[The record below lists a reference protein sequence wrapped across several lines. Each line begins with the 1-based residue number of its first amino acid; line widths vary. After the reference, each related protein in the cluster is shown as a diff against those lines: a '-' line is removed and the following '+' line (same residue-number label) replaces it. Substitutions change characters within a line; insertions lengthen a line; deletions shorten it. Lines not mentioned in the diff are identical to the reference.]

1 MHPQVKA
8 YLFAGLT
15 ILFWST
21 VATAFKIALRF
32 MDFPALLLYSSI
44 TSLIVLFII
53 ASISQGTM
61 GLFHQSLRNYRHS
74 ALLGFLNPFL
84 YYLILFK
91 AYSLLP
97 AQVAQPLNMVWPVIL
112 SFLSVPFL
120 KNTITLRSYL
130 ALFICF
136 SGAFII
142 ATRGNLLEFQI
153 KDPTGV
159 ILALGSSIIW
169 SFFWLFNVKDS
180 RPEESKLF
188 LNFLFASIYIVLFNA
203 LTDHLVWPGWK
214 GFFAAVY
221 IGIFEMGITF
231 VFWLKALRYS
241 RSPDQISTLMY
252 LFPFLSLILIH
263 FVLGESIFYTTFIG
277 LVLIVTG
284 IFVQKYPVRKKA
296 LNR

>member
-1 MHPQVKA
+1 MHHQAKA

-21 VATAFKIALRF
+21 VATAFKIALGY
-32 MDFPALLLYSSI
+32 MDFPVLLLYSSI
-44 TSLIVLFII
+44 ISLVVLFIVGSFSNGV
-53 ASISQGTM
+53 A
-61 GLFHQSLRNYRHS
+61 GLFRQSGQNYWHS

-120 KNTITLRSYL
+120 KNAITIRSYL
-130 ALFICF
+130 ALIICF
-136 SGAFII
+136 IGAFLI
-142 ATRGNLLEFQI
+142 ATRGNLSGFHIQ
-153 KDPTGV
+153 DPVGV

-169 SFFWLFNVKDS
+169 SFFWLFNVKDT

-188 LNFLFASIYIVLFNA
+188 LNFLFATLYIVLFT
-203 LTDHLVWPGWK
+203 LLMGRLVWPGWK
-214 GFFAAVY
+214 GFLAAAY

-241 RSPDQISTLMY
+241 RAPDQISTLMY
-252 LFPFLSLILIH
+252 LFPFLSLIFIH
-263 FVLGESIFYTTFIG
+263 FILGESIFYTTFIG

-284 IFVQKYPVRKKA
+284 IFVQKYPIRKKA
-296 LNR
+296 

>member
-1 MHPQVKA
+1 MMHHQAKA
-8 YLFAGLT
+8 YVFAGLT

-21 VATAFKIALRF
+21 VATAFKIALGY
-32 MDFPALLLYSSI
+32 MDFPVLLLYSSI
-44 TSLIVLFII
+44 TSLVVLFIVG
-53 ASISQGTM
+53 SFSQGTA
-61 GLFHQSLRNYRHS
+61 GLFRQSRQNYRHS
-74 ALLGFLNPFL
+74 ALLGFFNPFL

-97 AQVAQPLNMVWPVIL
+97 AQVAQPLNMVWPVVL

-120 KNTITLRSYL
+120 KNTITPRSYL

-136 SGAFII
+136 GGAFLI
-142 ATRGNLLEFQI
+142 ATRGNLSGFHIQ
-153 KDPTGV
+153 DPAGV

-188 LNFLFASIYIVLFNA
+188 LNFLFASLYIVLFTA
-203 LTDHLVWPGWK
+203 FTGRLVWPGWK
-214 GFFAAVY
+214 GFLAAVY

-252 LFPFLSLILIH
+252 LFPFLSLVLIH

-284 IFVQKYPVRKKA
+284 IFVQKYPIRKKS
-296 LNR
+296 